1 MLNQCTKLFKIETT
15 IIFLISIFT
24 ILRYQ
29 GLISPYL
36 HPKFYSNHSHLN
48 EDIYYNNQF
57 ETFVYDLVNFNY
69 T

>member
-1 MLNQCTKLFKIETT
+1 MLNQCTKFFKNETI

-36 HPKFYSNHSHLN
+36 HSKFYSNHSHLN
-48 EDIYYNNQF
+48 EDFHYNYSF
-57 ETFVYDLVNFNY
+57 
-69 T
+69 